1 MFRRK
6 KIEKPVDTLTYA
18 KIISD
23 AVDYINF
30 LRDSRQDW
38 RRVACDAMNAL
49 RIEVA
54 EDERGSITG
63 FHSATAQQVITD
75 FQALC
80 KSDKEYHT
88 RLNNGGVR

>member
-1 MFRRK
+1 MFRRIK
-6 KIEKPVDTLTYA
+6 SRQPVDTLTYA

-49 RIEVA
+49 RIQVA
-54 EDERGSITG
+54 EDQRGPITG
-63 FHSATAQQVITD
+63 FHSATAQQVLID
-75 FQALC
+75 FQELC
-80 KSDKEYHT
+80 KRDKEYHV
-88 RLNNGGVR
+88 RLKNGDE